1 MGVFAISL
9 YHHCRRNFSFNYHY
23 QSCRTLILQSAF
35 ESVRVQRLS
44 HDDSGKYEK
53 ENIELN
59 FCLSR
64 NPIWFNYRTEYFSGI
79 VEVHLDRPEAKNAIG
94 KEMLRGL
101 QNIFE
106 AINRDASA
114 NVVMLSSSVPRVFC
128 AGADLKVKVLGYEYW
143 ASAVCWFAFK
153 NRWN

>member
-44 HDDSGKYEK
+44 HDDSG
-53 ENIELN
+53 
-59 FCLSR
+59 
-64 NPIWFNYRTEYFSGI
+64 I

-94 KEMLRGL
+94 KEMLGGL

-143 ASAVCWFAFK
+143 ASAVC
-153 NRWN
+153 